1 VQERPPGGDHEVGFN
16 RARPPADTKR
26 VMAVLTCF
34 YCSAPA
40 SEEVVAHLGGEHVLL
55 RLCRRHAGAER
66 KRAAAEKPPG
76 APGAV
81 SGSPRPRNRLVKN
94 LKSRLE
100 PGD

>member
-1 VQERPPGGDHEVGFN
+1 
-16 RARPPADTKR
+16 
-26 VMAVLTCF
+26 MAVLTCF

-40 SEEVVAHLGGEHVLL
+40 SEEVVANLGGEHVLL

-66 KRAAAEKPPG
+66 KRTAAEKAPG
-76 APGAV
+76 APGPVA
-81 SGSPRPRNRLVKN
+81 GTPRTKNRLVKN

>member
-1 VQERPPGGDHEVGFN
+1 
-16 RARPPADTKR
+16 
-26 VMAVLTCF
+26 MAVLTCF

-40 SEEVVAHLGGEHVLL
+40 SEEVVVNLGGEHVLL

-66 KRAAAEKPPG
+66 KRAGAEKAPG

-81 SGSPRPRNRLVKN
+81 SGAPRPRNRLVKN

>member
-1 VQERPPGGDHEVGFN
+1 
-16 RARPPADTKR
+16 
-26 VMAVLTCF
+26 MAVLTCF

-40 SEEVVAHLGGEHVLL
+40 SEEVVAHLGGDHVLL

-66 KRAAAEKPPG
+66 KRAAAEKAPG
-76 APGAV
+76 APGTV
-81 SGSPRPRNRLVKN
+81 PQGTTPRTKNRLVKN